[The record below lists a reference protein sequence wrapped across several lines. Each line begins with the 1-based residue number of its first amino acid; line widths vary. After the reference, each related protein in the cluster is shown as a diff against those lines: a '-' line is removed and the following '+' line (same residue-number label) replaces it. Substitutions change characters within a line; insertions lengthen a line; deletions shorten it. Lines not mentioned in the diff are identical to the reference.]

1 MRSPS
6 VPLTGLLFA
15 LVAPIAILPVISAQ
29 AQGQNQNRGAA
40 KPNFAQSPGAWAARD
55 QVFAILDK
63 QVKGGVEEPPM
74 AMLQAPDLDT
84 WLFRRYYSITADDTL
99 SERQRERLLAGTIHQ
114 DLQLAEY
121 GLANENPLAQKKA
134 LRVATIAN
142 LYASMLPEDPRLQA
156 ALYEGFLLPNVEMA
170 PEDGWGAQP
179 ALLEGAAVANR
190 VIGQSGRQ
198 MSLLN
203 HLIDYQKKQGNV
215 PGADIARIHLSEA
228 LEGREY
234 YFRAFQELNAVT
246 TPDLL
251 GAKSHLETLWNK
263 AREQRERQI
272 AAFFAARGGAA
283 TTDGTD
289 PNAGNTDGA
298 GANAGANAGEAL
310 PQMPP
315 GGFGGV
321 AQRATRFAQNNGGRD
336 KGEPGG
342 EGEGEEGEPLDGE
355 SEKMKRMRL
364 AAEAAQIA
372 KELTKTAN
380 ELSTIALAKMLD
392 ATDAQRALET
402 AEKGGTPAPRR
413 GARLND
419 GTAASA
425 TDVFTL
431 RRTAENG
438 AREASE
444 AAGDAKRATIAAQ
457 VASEEAAKLA
467 LRVFIVDH
475 DTPKEG
481 DAAPET
487 GEVAPATLTDTAPA
501 AIQPIQPI
509 QPAEAQN
516 PDNTEI
522 ITRRISLLPFDL
534 WL

>member
-1 MRSPS
+1 MRFFLA
-6 VPLTGLLFA
+6 PLFGLAFA
-15 LVAPIAILPVISAQ
+15 LAVPASMVLAPSALLPSAM
-29 AQGQNQNRGAA
+29 AQSQSQNQSAA
-40 KPNFAQSPGAWAARD
+40 KFSFAQSRQAWAARD

-84 WLFRRYYSITADDTL
+84 WLFRRYYSITSDGTL
-99 SERQRERLLAGTIHQ
+99 SPRQRERQIAGTIHQ

-121 GLANENPLAQKKA
+121 GLTLDNPVAQKKA

-142 LYASMLPEDPRLQA
+142 LYVGMLPDDPRLQA
-156 ALYEGFLLPNVEMA
+156 ALYDGFLLPSVSLA
-170 PEDGWGAQP
+170 PEKGWGAQP

-190 VIGQSGRQ
+190 MIGQSDRQ
-198 MSLLN
+198 IGLLN
-203 HLIDYQKKQGNV
+203 QLIDYQKKRSNV
-215 PGADIARIHLSEA
+215 PGADIGRIHLSDA
-228 LEGREY
+228 LEGREF
-234 YFRAFQELNAVT
+234 YFRAFEELNAVT

-272 AAFFAARGGAA
+272 AAFFAANAGAA
-283 TTDGTD
+283 TADGTALGQ
-289 PNAGNTDGA
+289 NAGNTDGA
-298 GANAGANAGEAL
+298 GANAAANAGEAL
-310 PQMPP
+310 PALPP

-321 AQRATRFAQNNGGRD
+321 AQRATRLAQNNGGRG
-336 KGEPGG
+336 KGELGG
-342 EGEGEEGEPLDGE
+342 AGEGEEGEPLDGE

-392 ATDAQRALET
+392 AADAQRALET

-419 GTAASA
+419 GTPEAA
-425 TDVFTL
+425 TDIFTL
-431 RRTAENG
+431 RRTAENL

-444 AAGDAKRATIAAQ
+444 AAGDAKRATLAAQ
-457 VASEEAAKLA
+457 QASEEAAKLA

-481 DAAPET
+481 EA
-487 GEVAPATLTDTAPA
+487 APATLTATAPA
-501 AIQPIQPI
+501 AIQPVQPI
-509 QPAEAQN
+509 QPAGEQN
-516 PDNTEI
+516 PDNTETQ
-522 ITRRISLLPFDL
+522 TR
-534 WL
+534 

>member
-1 MRSPS
+1 MRSS
-6 VPLTGLLFA
+6 LVPLTGLLFA

-40 KPNFAQSPGAWAARD
+40 KPNFAQSPQAWAARD
-55 QVFAILDK
+55 QVFAILDN
-63 QVKGGVEEPPM
+63 QVKGGVEAPPM
-74 AMLQAPDLDT
+74 AMLSAPDLDT

-121 GLANENPLAQKKA
+121 GLTNENPLAQKKA

-142 LYASMLPEDPRLQA
+142 LYVGMLPEDPRLQA

-170 PEDGWGAQP
+170 PESGWGAQP

-198 MSLLN
+198 MALLN
-203 HLIDYQKKQGNV
+203 HLIAYQKKRDNV

-228 LEGREY
+228 LEARES
-234 YFRAFQELNAVT
+234 YFRAFEELNAVT

-251 GAKSHLETLWNK
+251 GAKSHLEELWNK

-272 AAFFAARGGAA
+272 AAFFAARAGAA
-283 TTDGTD
+283 TADGTAPD
-289 PNAGNTDGA
+289 PNAGDPNGA
-298 GANAGANAGEAL
+298 GANGGAGAGEAL
-310 PQMPP
+310 PQVPP

-321 AQRATRFAQNNGGRD
+321 AQRARRFAQNNGGRD
-336 KGEPGG
+336 RGEQGG
-342 EGEGEEGEPLDGE
+342 GTEGEEDEPLDGE

-372 KELTKTAN
+372 KELTKKAN

-392 ATDAQRALET
+392 AADAQRALET

-419 GTAASA
+419 GTPEAA

-431 RRTAENG
+431 RRTAENL

-457 VASEEAAKLA
+457 TASEEAAKLA

-475 DTPKEG
+475 DTPKAG
-481 DAAPET
+481 ET
-487 GEVAPATLTDTAPA
+487 APATGEAALKANEAPDTTAATAPA
-501 AIQPIQPI
+501 AIQPAQPEGADT
-509 QPAEAQN
+509 PN
-516 PDNTEI
+516 NTETQ
-522 ITRRISLLPFDL
+522 TR
-534 WL
+534 

>member
-6 VPLTGLLFA
+6 APLPGLLFA
-15 LVAPIAILPVISAQ
+15 LVAPIAIVPVISAQ
-29 AQGQNQNRGAA
+29 AQGQNQNQGAA
-40 KPNFAQSPGAWAARD
+40 KPNFAQSPQAWAARD
-55 QVFAILDK
+55 QVFAILDD

-84 WLFRRYYSITADDTL
+84 WLFRRYYSITADETL
-99 SERQRERLLAGTIHQ
+99 SARQRERQIAGTIHQ

-121 GLANENPLAQKKA
+121 GLTVNDSVVQKKA

-170 PEDGWGAQP
+170 PAQGWGAQP

-190 VIGQSGRQ
+190 MIGRSERQ
-198 MSLLN
+198 IGLLN
-203 HLIDYQKKQGNV
+203 QLIAFQKQRNDV

-228 LEGREY
+228 LEGHKY

-251 GAKSHLETLWNK
+251 GAKTHLETLWNK

-272 AAFFAARGGAA
+272 AAWEAAQAAA
-283 TTDGTD
+283 TAEGTT
-289 PNAGNTDGA
+289 PGQNAGNANT
-298 GANAGANAGEAL
+298 NAGTNAGVGEAL
-310 PQMPP
+310 PALPP
-315 GGFGGV
+315 GGFAV
-321 AQRATRFAQNNGGRD
+321 ATRGGRRLAQNPGGRNT
-336 KGEPGG
+336 GEQAGGG
-342 EGEGEEGEPLDGE
+342 EEDEPFDGE

-372 KELTKTAN
+372 KELTKKAN

-392 ATDAQRALET
+392 AADAQRALET

-419 GTAASA
+419 GTPEAA
-425 TDVFTL
+425 TDIFTL
-431 RRTAENG
+431 RRTAENS
-438 AREASE
+438 ARAASE

-457 VASEEAAKLA
+457 AVSEEAAKLA

-481 DAAPET
+481 ELPATTEAPKTTEAPDTAATTE
-487 GEVAPATLTDTAPA
+487 APATAPATAPVP
-501 AIQPIQPI
+501 PIT
-509 QPAEAQN
+509 PAV
-516 PDNTEI
+516 
-522 ITRRISLLPFDL
+522 
-534 WL
+534 